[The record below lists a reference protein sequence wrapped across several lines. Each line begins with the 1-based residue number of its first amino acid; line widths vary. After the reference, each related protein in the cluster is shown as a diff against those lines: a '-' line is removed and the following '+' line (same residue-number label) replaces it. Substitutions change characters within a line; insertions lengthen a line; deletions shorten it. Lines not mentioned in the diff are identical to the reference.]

1 MLKYKN
7 YMNLNNV
14 DTCNTLRQELSE
26 PTPIGKLVTPRF
38 IYEKYD
44 KNINNRPDYECERV
58 IPEISWLHYTV
69 LVFEAL
75 FLFIMLCLFGLENT
89 KKDNMVT
96 ALIILAIIFIVV
108 FTLIPYSIKYK
119 ISCSQKLFTYQY
131 MSFIPNIFL
140 RKQITINIDDAIYFK
155 EDIRLSTSGF
165 QIIPLNNL
173 KLMKVNKNNEEV
185 EVINFGKIGLN
196 TDTCKRNIFKAQKM
210 ARLLNEIIGF
220 DINLIKKIKK
230 AYFNNDK
237 DSLKKMSDEMSP
249 DKKAL
254 LQNLFD
260 KMAVMIKFQ

>member
-1 MLKYKN
+1 MD
-7 YMNLNNV
+7 LNNG
-14 DTCNTLRQELSE
+14 DTCNTLSNDLSE
-26 PTPIGKLVTPRF
+26 PTPMGKLVTPRF

-44 KNINNRPDYECERV
+44 KNINNRPDYECEKI
-58 IPEISWLHYTV
+58 IPIIYWVHYIV

-75 FLFIMLCLFGLENT
+75 FLFIIVSLIGWANP
-89 KKDNMVT
+89 KKDNIVT
-96 ALIILAIIFIVV
+96 ALIILPIIFIVV

-165 QIIPLNNL
+165 QIIPLNYV

-185 EVINFGKIGLN
+185 EVINFGKIVGN
-196 TDTCKRNIFKAQKM
+196 TDTSKRNIFKAQKM

-230 AYFNNDK
+230 AYLNNDK

-249 DKKAL
+249 DKRAL

>member
-1 MLKYKN
+1 MD
-7 YMNLNNV
+7 LNNG
-14 DTCNTLRQELSE
+14 DTCNTLRHELSE
-26 PTPIGKLVTPRF
+26 PTPMGKLVTPRF

-44 KNINNRPDYECERV
+44 KNMNNRPDYECERV

-69 LVFEAL
+69 IVFEAL
-75 FLFIMLCLFGLENT
+75 FLIIMLSLFGLEGT

-96 ALIILAIIFIVV
+96 VLIILAIIFIVV

-140 RKQITINIDDAIYFK
+140 RKQITINIDDAVYFK

-165 QIIPLNNL
+165 QIISLNYL

-185 EVINFGKIGLN
+185 EVINFGKIGAN

-220 DINLIKKIKK
+220 DINLMKDIKK
-230 AYFNNDK
+230 AYVNK
-237 DSLKKMSDEMSP
+237 DNIALQNISSQMP
-249 DKKAL
+249 QDKK
-254 LQNLFD
+254 NLFQNIFN
-260 KMAVMIKFQ
+260 KMGIDIKLL